1 MNCNFINIDDNNIL
15 ILDNVYQISTLLNI
29 DLFQNKFIKFDK
41 SYLPKYIKKLK
52 KMVINVII
60 LINYLDYN
68 YHFSLV
74 PPSYSLA

>member
-1 MNCNFINIDDNNIL
+1 MNYNFINIDDNNIL
-15 ILDNVYQISTLLNI
+15 ILDNVYQISSLLNI

-41 SYLPKYIKKLK
+41 SYLPKYTQKLK

-74 PPSYSLA
+74 PPSYFLA

>member
-15 ILDNVYQISTLLNI
+15 ILDNVYQISSLLNI
-29 DLFQNKFIKFDK
+29 DLFENKFIKFDK
-41 SYLPKYIKKLK
+41 SYLPKITQKLK

-74 PPSYSLA
+74 PPSYFLA

>member
-52 KMVINVII
+52 KNGYQCYYIDK
-60 LINYLDYN
+60 LSRL
-68 YHFSLV
+68 
-74 PPSYSLA
+74 

>member
-15 ILDNVYQISTLLNI
+15 ILDNVYQISSLLNI

-41 SYLPKYIKKLK
+41 NYLPKYTQKLK

-74 PPSYSLA
+74 PPSYFLA